1 MIFRGRFDKQIQNI
15 REKNQGR
22 RAYDENDIRNILEKN
37 DVLAMIIS
45 AMLVILPTA
54 IAVLVVI
61 SLIGRFFVVRG

>member
-1 MIFRGRFDKQIQNI
+1 MIFRGRFNKQIQNI
-15 REKNQGR
+15 REKNQDR

-45 AMLVILPTA
+45 AMLVILPAA
-54 IAVLVVI
+54 IAVLVVV